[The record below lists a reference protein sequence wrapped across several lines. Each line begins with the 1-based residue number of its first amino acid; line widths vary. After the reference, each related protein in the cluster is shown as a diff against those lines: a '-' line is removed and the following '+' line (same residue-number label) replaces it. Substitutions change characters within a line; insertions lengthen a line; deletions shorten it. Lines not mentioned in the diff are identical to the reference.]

1 MEKCFKVLNDK
12 GQTMTPCGKWWY
24 DEWSPKF
31 KDQPVDIKYNWEIY
45 YTDTIKN
52 AFSDLEGQQKGY
64 YNIVECESDGRG
76 DVTPIVDDSE
86 DLKVTRC
93 YYNGGKIA
101 V

>member
-1 MEKCFKVLNDK
+1 MEKCFKVLNEK
-12 GQTMTPCGKWWY
+12 GQTMTPCGNWWY

-31 KDQPVDIKYNWEIY
+31 NGDYENYSDTF
-45 YTDTIKN
+45 YTDTYKN
-52 AFSDLEGQQKGY
+52 ALSVLEEMGQEKGY

-76 DVTPIVDDSE
+76 DVEPTD
-86 DLKVTRC
+86 KVTRC